1 VYYFF
6 KSIKTYGRNEML
18 HHAEPR
24 LFFCLMHMFGIFK
37 FEFVACLNLNPK
49 EKIKEKGIRK
59 FGIKEKHKEAQSP
72 PFLGLST
79 HSTQPAHARVCVF
92 SLSGGSHL
100 LASNP
105 LARTHS
111 LPPFLSAWWGC
122 LVSAD
127 SPARSLACPP
137 ADSYYVLC
145 L

>member
-1 VYYFF
+1 MREVYYFL
-6 KSIKTYGRNEML
+6 KSIKTYWRHEML

-37 FEFVACLNLNPK
+37 FEFVACLNLNRK

-79 HSTQPAHARVCVF
+79 QPAHARVRVF

-105 LARTHS
+105 LARAHS
-111 LPPFLSAWWGC
+111 LPPFRSARWGC

-127 SPARSLACPP
+127 APARLHAPP
-137 ADSYYVLC
+137 PR
-145 L
+145 